1 MVESE
6 FERLEKTV
14 SLMVERFSKLKEER
28 NDLAAKL
35 EQSERILVDLRR
47 QLEELGSQ
55 KNQAKEKIDG
65 LIFQL
70 EKLDF

>member
-35 EQSERILVDLRR
+35 EQSERIVVDLRR

>member
-14 SLMVERFSKLKEER
+14 SLMVERFSKLRDER

-35 EQSERILVDLRR
+35 EQSERIVVDLRR